1 MQSGPAEET
10 SAYLL
15 DQTARGAPA
24 TADHGPEKGEDGELK
39 QNDEDHGQ

>member
-15 DQTARGAPA
+15 DQSARGTPA
-24 TADHGPEKGEDGELK
+24 ATDHGPEEGEDGELE
-39 QNDEDHGQ
+39 QDDEEHGQ